1 MNKDNKTKRKNI
13 IVFLLLF
20 LLIVSAFV
28 AYVIYSLKEYT
39 RNNTWVDLEVE
50 VYTDT
55 QGSSGR
61 RIEKQE
67 EMIGLMSG
75 DVIPIVEGVDFEI
88 IEIHP
93 SGPVVID
100 VKNAYTHENPMLD
113 SVQHPEKISLN
124 EGEAKTLYLMG
135 NHWGSYRINITVKA
149 NYYR

>member
-75 DVIPIVEGVDFEI
+75 DVIPIVEGVNFEI

-100 VKNAYTHENPMLD
+100 VKNAYTHDNPMFD

-124 EGEAKTLYLMG
+124 EGEAKTLYLMS
-135 NHWGSYRINITVKA
+135 NHSGSYRINITVKA